1 LGEKIKSMD
10 TFQAL
15 WTTESSE
22 GGFTTSIQS
31 LPIEIL
37 GNQEVLIRVSYS
49 SLNFKDALSASGH
62 RGITR
67 DFPHIP
73 GIDAAGVVVSDQR
86 GIFHPGDE
94 VIVTGFDQGMNS
106 HGGLSEYISVPG
118 DWVIAVPSGL
128 TVRSAMQLGT
138 AGLTAGLAIQALLAN
153 GLSPNSGEI
162 LVTGATGGVGMI
174 AVALLA
180 KLQFNVV
187 AMCGK
192 PELDQKLME
201 LGAKR
206 IMRRQEFLAEK
217 PRALYPMQFAGAI
230 DVLGGDVLV
239 KLLKS
244 LHYDGVVAACG
255 MAAGVD
261 LPLQVYPFI
270 LRGARLI
277 GIYSADAP
285 LSRKQ
290 EIWQL
295 LASEWA
301 IPLENLSLE
310 ISLEEAPKILDD
322 FLANRSSGRYVVKI

>member
-1 LGEKIKSMD
+1 MD

-22 GGFTTSIQS
+22 GVFTTSMQS
-31 LPIEIL
+31 LPFEIL
-37 GNQEVLIRVSYS
+37 GNQEVLIRVNYS
-49 SLNFKDALSASGH
+49 SLNYKDALSASGH

-118 DWVIAVPSGL
+118 DWVIAMPSGL

-174 AVALLA
+174 AVTLLA

-192 PELDQKLME
+192 PELDEKLME

-206 IMRRQEFLAEK
+206 IVRRQEFLAEK

-244 LHYDGVVAACG
+244 LSYDGVVAACG
-255 MAAGVD
+255 MASGVD

-270 LRGARLI
+270 LRGTRLI

-285 LSRKQ
+285 LTRKQ

-295 LASEWA
+295 LGSEWVVP
-301 IPLENLSLE
+301 IEDLSNE
-310 ISLEEAPKILDD
+310 ITLEEAPKILDD
-322 FLANRSSGRYVVKI
+322 FLANRSSGRYVIKI

>member
-1 LGEKIKSMD
+1 MD

-22 GGFTTSIQS
+22 GVFTTSMQS
-31 LPIEIL
+31 LPFEIL
-37 GNQEVLIRVSYS
+37 GNQEVLIRVNYS
-49 SLNFKDALSASGH
+49 SLNYKDALSASGH

-118 DWVIAVPSGL
+118 DWVIAMPSGL

-174 AVALLA
+174 AVTLLA

-206 IMRRQEFLAEK
+206 IVRRQEFLAEK

-244 LHYDGVVAACG
+244 LSYDGVVAACG
-255 MAAGVD
+255 MASGVD

-270 LRGARLI
+270 LRGTRLI

-285 LSRKQ
+285 LTRKQ

-295 LASEWA
+295 LGSEWVVP
-301 IPLENLSLE
+301 IEDLSNE
-310 ISLEEAPKILDD
+310 ITLEEAPKILDD
-322 FLANRSSGRYVVKI
+322 FLANRSSGRYVIKI

>member
-1 LGEKIKSMD
+1 MD

-22 GGFTTSIQS
+22 GGFATSVQS
-31 LPIEIL
+31 LPFEIL

-49 SLNFKDALSASGH
+49 SLNYKDALSASGH

-118 DWVIAVPSGL
+118 DWVIAMPTGL
-128 TVRSAMQLGT
+128 TAQSAMQLGT
-138 AGLTAGLAIQALLAN
+138 AGLTAGLAIQALVGN
-153 GLSPNSGEI
+153 GLSPNAGEI

-187 AMCGK
+187 AMSGK
-192 PELDQKLME
+192 PELDERLME

-206 IMRRQEFLAEK
+206 IIRRQDFLTEK

-244 LHYDGVVAACG
+244 LQYDGVVAACG

-285 LSRKQ
+285 VVRKQ

-295 LASEWA
+295 LASDWA
-301 IPLENLSLE
+301 IPVEDLSIE

-322 FLANRSSGRYVVKI
+322 LLASRSYGRYVVKI

>member
-1 LGEKIKSMD
+1 MD

-22 GGFTTSIQS
+22 GVFTTSMQS
-31 LPIEIL
+31 LPFEIL
-37 GNQEVLIRVSYS
+37 GNQEVLIRVNYS
-49 SLNFKDALSASGH
+49 SLNYKDALSASGH

-118 DWVIAVPSGL
+118 DWVIAMPSGL

-162 LVTGATGGVGMI
+162 LVTGGTGGVGMI
-174 AVALLA
+174 AVTLLA

-192 PELDQKLME
+192 PELDEKLME

-206 IMRRQEFLAEK
+206 IVRRQEFLAEK

-255 MAAGVD
+255 MASGVD

-301 IPLENLSLE
+301 IPLENLSNE